1 MFRKQAELQLLI
13 FSAIIFFTAC
23 LSGEKSGSGLSNTF
37 KGNRLLPA
45 AVNRIY
51 IEKIYDGN
59 ISAAVKDSFTAAL
72 RSKINLNKK
81 LSLID
86 YPENS
91 DLILKIRLTGF
102 VSENVKYNSM
112 GIVELKKL
120 RLDSFVWLVSAAT
133 GEEKIREKKVESE
146 QFYSDINPPAMSE
159 LKAITVL
166 TDQLA
171 DRVVSVITTGW
182 YLEKNQ

>member
-1 MFRKQAELQLLI
+1 MHKKQSGLKLLI
-13 FSAIIFFTAC
+13 VSAIVIFTAC
-23 LSGEKSGSGLSNTF
+23 LSVEKSGSGLSNTL

-51 IEKIYDGN
+51 IDKIYDGN
-59 ISAAVKDSFTAAL
+59 ISASVKDSFASAL

-86 YPENS
+86 TPENS
-91 DLILKIRLTGF
+91 DLILKIKLTGF

-133 GEEKIREKKVESE
+133 GEWKIKEKKVESE
-146 QFYSDINPPAMSE
+146 LFYSDINSPIMSE

-171 DRVVSVITTGW
+171 DRIISVITTGW
-182 YLEKNQ
+182 YLEK